1 LAVSLKDRITSVGRP
16 LVFLGRNPWTM
27 AGAVLTTSS
36 AITLIASW
44 VVEQVAGHGM
54 HPYAGILFFLV
65 LPGIFIAGLL
75 LIPIGLVLR
84 RRQLR
89 SSGNLPDAY
98 PAIDL
103 NLPFYRNA
111 LLVVAF
117 LTVVNVA
124 ITGVATYKGVEYM
137 DSSQFCG
144 LTCHTVMQPEWTAF
158 VDSPHAR
165 VGCVGCHIGPGA
177 PWFVR
182 SKLSGVRQ
190 VFAVALGTYSQPI
203 PTPVHNL
210 RPARETCEQCH
221 WPQRFHGDRMVVKTK
236 FSEDEANT
244 KLTTVLVMKIGGNGP
259 DGGQGIHGHHLSEN
273 ARITYTAI
281 DAERQQIPRV
291 TWIDDAGQQV
301 EFVSSDVEVTPE
313 QLAVAE
319 TREMDCLD
327 CHTRPSHRF
336 DLPERAVDEA
346 LAEGRMSPGLP
357 WIKKQAVAL
366 LRADYPDRETAARR
380 IPEELTH
387 YYRSQ
392 HADRFRELRP
402 EIERAGRATADIYLR
417 NVFPQMKV
425 SWGTYA
431 DNIGHEDFIGCFRCH
446 DESHE
451 SGDGRVITQDCDT
464 CHTILAMEEEETPPV
479 LEQLGFSAG

>member
-1 LAVSLKDRITSVGRP
+1 MAVSLRERIALIGRP
-16 LVFLGRNPWTM
+16 AVFLGHNPWTM

-36 AITLIASW
+36 AITMIASW
-44 VVEQVAGHGM
+44 IVELVAGHGM

-65 LPGIFIAGLL
+65 LPGIFVL
-75 LIPIGLVLR
+75 GLVLMPVGVWLK

-89 SSGNLPDAY
+89 ARGSLPDSF

-103 NLPFYRNA
+103 NQPLYRNA
-111 LLVVAF
+111 LLLVAGLTF
-117 LTVVNVA
+117 LNVA
-124 ITGVATYKGVEYM
+124 LTGVATYKGVEYM
-137 DSSQFCG
+137 DSSEFCG

-190 VFAVALGTYSQPI
+190 VFAVALGSYSRPI
-203 PTPVHNL
+203 PTPVHDL

-221 WPQRFHGDRMVVKTK
+221 WPQRFHGDRLVVKTK
-236 FSEDEANT
+236 FAEDEANT
-244 KLTTVLVMKIGGNGP
+244 RLTTVLVMRIGGHGP
-259 DGGQGIHGHHLSEN
+259 DGGQGIHGHHLDEN
-273 ARITYTAI
+273 ARITYVAI
-281 DAERQQIPRV
+281 DEERQQIPRV
-291 TWIDDAGQQV
+291 TWVDDEGELV

-313 QLAVAE
+313 QLAAAE

-336 DLPERAVDEA
+336 ELPERAVDDA
-346 LAEGRMSPGLP
+346 MVEGLISGELP
-357 WIKKQAVAL
+357 WVKKQAVAL
-366 LRADYPDRETAARR
+366 LRAEYADREAAARR

-387 YYRSQ
+387 YYRSE
-392 HADRFRELRP
+392 HAERFRELRP
-402 EIERAGRATADIYLR
+402 AIERAGRATADIWLR

-425 SWGTYA
+425 SWGTYV

-451 SGDGRVITQDCDT
+451 SEDGRVIAQDCDS
-464 CHTILAMEEEETPPV
+464 CHSILAMEEETPPV